1 MKKILATLACAL
13 LVVACGDKAAVTP
26 APNASPSIEGTY
38 VPENGKG
45 TFTFSKAGE
54 VTYNHPQYG
63 TKVANYKKKDAE
75 ISFQFK
81 EGYLMKMTVLENG
94 QLKSMVGDTY
104 VKQ

>member
-1 MKKILATLACAL
+1 
-13 LVVACGDKAAVTP
+13 LVVACGDKTAVNT
-26 APNASPSIEGTY
+26 APSASASIEGTY
-38 VPENGKG
+38 IPENGKG
-45 TFTFSKAGE
+45 SFTFSKDGE

-63 TKVANYKKKDAE
+63 TKVTNYKKQNTE

-81 EGYLMKMTVLENG
+81 EGYLMKMTVLDNG